1 MPENHARAGVGGFC
15 ALNPATDL
23 PLRGPAGNGRGLL
36 FAGARLPGSTMETSM
51 PAEQSG
57 PRPSPRLRRSPPV
70 VAIVGATGAVGK
82 EFLRVLAERRF
93 PMRELRL
100 YASPRSAGSTLPFD
114 GRELPVAV
122 LDRNSFAGVDLALF
136 S

>member
-1 MPENHARAGVGGFC
+1 
-15 ALNPATDL
+15 
-23 PLRGPAGNGRGLL
+23 
-36 FAGARLPGSTMETSM
+36 M
-51 PAEQSG
+51 PAEQSA

-100 YASPRSAGSTLPFD
+100 YGSRSAGSTLPFE

-122 LDRNSFAGVDLALF
+122 LDRNSFVGIDLALF
-136 S
+136 SAGSGIARQFAPAAVRAGAVVIDNSSAFRQEREVPFVVPGDQPA